1 MRISKRI
8 FYTAVVI
15 LWGVAAHAAVVA
27 PAADGHSLDAGFA
40 GRFVVTGSGPGLVL
54 RWLKFDDSVVG
65 IDSAP
70 DAYEIRCDMQIL
82 SWDDDAHEL
91 FYWKSDEGGY
101 SIWVWRPEGEPRLV
115 GWSYTQPAGTAEGLK
130 GGLRPLNDLSVPGG

>member
-1 MRISKRI
+1 MLFLS
-8 FYTAVVI
+8 A
-15 LWGVAAHAAVVA
+15 AAHAAVVL
-27 PAADGHSLDAGFA
+27 PAVDGHSLDAGFA

-54 RWLKFDDSVVG
+54 RWLKFDDSVEG

-70 DAYEIRCDMQIL
+70 DVSEIKCDMQIL
-82 SWDDDAHEL
+82 SWNDESHEL

-101 SIWVWRPEGEPRLV
+101 SIWAWRPEYEPKLIA
-115 GWSYTQPAGTAEGLK
+115 WSYTQPATTMEGLK